1 MADNTIEVLWANRRI
16 ELPKRNDGILEMLAE
31 APWWMSVAVAC
42 LVFVT
47 LRFILPGMMSS
58 YSGLARLASSLAI
71 WVALFLLIP
80 GGMSAL
86 QAFKRGELLKG
97 QTSISTIRNL
107 SWRGLEELVGE
118 AYRQQGYAVTGN
130 SGRGADGGV
139 DILARKDGETILVQC
154 KQWKARKVGVSTVRE
169 MFGVLNAEG
178 ANEVH
183 VVTGG
188 SFTDEAKSFAG
199 GKPIRLIDGPR
210 LLEVVKLAQGA
221 SKTEITQT
229 DRGQRVMCP
238 ICGSEMVLRTARRGS
253 NSGKQF
259 WGCERFPSCK
269 GTRIL
274 SGPVPA

>member
-1 MADNTIEVLWANRRI
+1 MNADMADNTIEVLWANRRI

-118 AYRQQGYAVTGN
+118 AYRQQGYAVTGTPV
-130 SGRGADGGV
+130 GEPTGAL
-139 DILARKDGETILVQC
+139 IYWHARM
-154 KQWKARKVGVSTVRE
+154 ARRYLYSAS
-169 MFGVLNAEG
+169 N
-178 ANEVH
+178 
-183 VVTGG
+183 
-188 SFTDEAKSFAG
+188 
-199 GKPIRLIDGPR
+199 GKPER
-210 LLEVVKLAQGA
+210 
-221 SKTEITQT
+221 
-229 DRGQRVMCP
+229 
-238 ICGSEMVLRTARRGS
+238 
-253 NSGKQF
+253 SG
-259 WGCERFPSCK
+259 
-269 GTRIL
+269 
-274 SGPVPA
+274 

>member
-1 MADNTIEVLWANRRI
+1 M
-16 ELPKRNDGILEMLAE
+16 
-31 APWWMSVAVAC
+31 
-42 LVFVT
+42 
-47 LRFILPGMMSS
+47 
-58 YSGLARLASSLAI
+58 
-71 WVALFLLIP
+71 
-80 GGMSAL
+80 
-86 QAFKRGELLKG
+86 
-97 QTSISTIRNL
+97 
-107 SWRGLEELVGE
+107 
-118 AYRQQGYAVTGN
+118 
-130 SGRGADGGV
+130 
-139 DILARKDGETILVQC
+139 
-154 KQWKARKVGVSTVRE
+154 
-169 MFGVLNAEG
+169 LNAEG

-221 SKTEITQT
+221 SKTEMYSNGSGPKVT
-229 DRGQRVMCP
+229 CP